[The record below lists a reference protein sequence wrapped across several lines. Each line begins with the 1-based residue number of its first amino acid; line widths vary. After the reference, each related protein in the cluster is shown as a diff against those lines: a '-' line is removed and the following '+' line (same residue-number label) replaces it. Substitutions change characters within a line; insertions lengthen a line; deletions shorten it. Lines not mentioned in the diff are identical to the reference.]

1 MTTPGSDSFDYT
13 DNSVIARVAFD
24 IPASALSDINQ
35 ITQAMG
41 AMRTELESIARAQSD
56 WLDYLG
62 QVPQI
67 AERANQAYRE
77 TITQM
82 ERMSYIQN
90 EIGGGIGSGPGGGGD
105 SGGPGGGGGGGTAT
119 GYSTAA
125 PQGYVNPFKDMVEG
139 TGRAQSASA
148 VAEQVNQ
155 ISQED
160 PRLAANMMAQRGL
173 SIDPNMLGT
182 LGAAATSMYTGRGGG
197 GGGTGG
203 GGGGMGNL
211 AAAAGTL
218 GAGVLGTGV
227 GAAAGTLGSRVLSET
242 KIGNRISDMLGMG
255 GDGGDSG
262 GPGGTGGT
270 GSGSPGWGGRVASI
284 GRGALGAIGKMST
297 ASKVAGGLG
306 LGAMALNESQR
317 IGERI
322 TQYQQLGSEE
332 GGDYATG
339 MKNELTARVQA
350 LDPFVNTQQTREAMQ
365 KPMSEGFKGDARD
378 ELRDLLLNNFK
389 ELGVSMGDSMAIAMS
404 NLKET
409 DGSDAAVKEVR
420 SQAEA
425 TLNTMKEFAADG
437 GASLSQ
443 RIAQQV
449 ESSITLNQ
457 MGLSQGNIDRS
468 SIGLQEGYGD
478 SVALRGKR
486 IGQIQNQVMGSST
499 LMATV
504 GLRNGITGILPE
516 AMPTALQDAGID
528 ADEAFEQAA
537 VEVARYAS
545 GQPDRRNRIAIFL
558 RMMNEQGAGLEGYA
572 EAEALYDK
580 VTGGKDGKQKKPTQ
594 VANEAVARKGQKN
607 KQTNF
612 NPISYLKD
620 VLTAKPEDIAGEI
633 TGNHAASQNAEN
645 TANSYAAAGRGPN
658 NFAPAGRS
666 GQALP
671 QTVAQSTPV
680 VTQGQVSGSV
690 TITVNQQGKVTAP
703 PVIQL
708 TGTQRAVNS
717 GSGGAQLNNIQ
728 GGESHATNTFP
739 GNR

>member
-24 IPASALSDINQ
+24 IPPSALSDISQ

-90 EIGGGIGSGPGGGGD
+90 EIGGGIGSGPGGGG
-105 SGGPGGGGGGGTAT
+105 GEPGGGGSSGGTAT

-125 PQGYVNPFKDMVEG
+125 PQGYVNPFKDMVAG
-139 TGRAQSASA
+139 TGQPQSASA

-173 SIDPNMLGT
+173 SIDPNMLATVG
-182 LGAAATSMYTGRGGG
+182 GVAASVLGGG
-197 GGGTGG
+197 GQSPSAGSGSS
-203 GGGGMGNL
+203 GGGGMAGNV

-218 GAGVLGTGV
+218 G
-227 GAAAGTLGSRVLSET
+227 SQVLSET
-242 KIGNRISDMLGMG
+242 KIGSRISDMLGMG
-255 GDGGDSG
+255 GGGGSG
-262 GPGGTGGT
+262 GGGTPPPGSSGGT

-284 GRGALGAIGKMST
+284 GRGAMSLVGGLSP

-350 LDPFVNTQQTREAMQ
+350 LDPFVNTQQVREAMQ

-409 DGSDAAVKEVR
+409 DGSDTAVKEVR

-443 RIAQQV
+443 RVAQQV

-486 IGQIQNQVMGSST
+486 IGQIQDQTVGSSS
-499 LMATV
+499 LMSVV
-504 GLRNGITGILPE
+504 GMRNGITGILPE
-516 AMPTALQDAGID
+516 AMPTALQEAGID
-528 ADEAFEQAA
+528 ADEAMEQAA
-537 VEVARYAS
+537 AEIARYAS
-545 GQPDRRNRIAIFL
+545 GSPIRLNRVALFMK
-558 RMMNEQGAGLEGYA
+558 MMGEQGVPLTFE
-572 EAEALYDK
+572 EADALYTK
-580 VTGGKDGKQKKPTQ
+580 VTGGKDGKQPMPTQ
-594 VANEAVARKGQKN
+594 IANSAVARKGEKN
-607 KQTNF
+607 QRTTF
-612 NPISYLKD
+612 NPITYLKNI
-620 VLTAKPEDIAGEI
+620 LTAKPEDIADEA
-633 TGNHAASQNAEN
+633 TGSRAASQNAEN
-645 TANSYAAAGRGPN
+645 TASSYAEAGRGPG
-658 NFAPAGRS
+658 NFAPSGRS
-666 GQALP
+666 GQPPP
-671 QTVAQSTPV
+671 QTASQSSPII
-680 VTQGQVSGSV
+680 TQGQVSGNV
-690 TITVNQQGKVTAP
+690 TITINQQGKATAP

-717 GSGGAQLNNIQ
+717 GSGGAQLNNPQ
-728 GGESHATNTFP
+728 PGESPASNTFP